1 MDYNIYIHDKTS
13 GQTKPTQAR
22 KGGGT
27 NTTPKQQTS
36 SSSGSGDVAT
46 LKEMKAAWSSF
57 GKGVVAIAVIKKAID
72 ITVKT
77 VDLVEPFV
85 TRETGDY
92 RFNVW
97 WNNAKAY
104 VGMIMNPV
112 GSALSWANNAQ
123 QIRLNNKRQEQH
135 RLLVGDA
142 ELNTM
147 DRKV

>member
-13 GQTKPTQAR
+13 QKKPTQAR

-27 NTTPKQQTS
+27 NTTAKEQTS
-36 SSSGSGDVAT
+36 SSSGSADVAT

-57 GKGVVAIAVIKKAID
+57 GKGIVAVAVVKKAID
-72 ITVKT
+72 IAVKT
-77 VDLVEPFV
+77 VDTVEPFV
-85 TRETGDY
+85 SRETGDY

-97 WNNAKAY
+97 WNNAKAA
-104 VGMIMNPV
+104 VNMVTNPI
-112 GSALSWANNAQ
+112 SSILSWAANAQ
-123 QIRLNNKRQEQH
+123 QIRLNNKRQEQN

>member
-13 GQTKPTQAR
+13 GQKKPTQPR
-22 KGGGT
+22 KTGGT
-27 NTTPKQQTS
+27 NTTPKQDTS
-36 SSSGSGDVAT
+36 GGGGAGTMTT
-46 LKEMKAAWSSF
+46 LKEIKSAWSSA
-57 GKGVVAIAVIKKAID
+57 GKGIIAVAVIKKAID
-72 ITVKT
+72 LTIKT
-77 VDLVEPFV
+77 VDTVEPFI

-104 VGMIMNPV
+104 VNMVMNPA
-112 GSALSWANNAQ
+112 GSIHSWATNAQ